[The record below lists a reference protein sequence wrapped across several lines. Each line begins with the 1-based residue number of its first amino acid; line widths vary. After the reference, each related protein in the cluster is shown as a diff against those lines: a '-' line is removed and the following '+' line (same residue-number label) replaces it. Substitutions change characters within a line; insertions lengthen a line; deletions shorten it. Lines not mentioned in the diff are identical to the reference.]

1 VAQKKKM
8 SKSAFLSRAPDVRFR
23 LAVMYRLWY
32 RWMVTATI
40 TQFRKELFQL
50 ADQALGGES
59 VAFTYRGI
67 VFQVMPEKKTSKLN
81 KLVGQPVLAAN
92 VDLEKASKELSAEM
106 EAAWLEDWSDL

>member
-1 VAQKKKM
+1 V
-8 SKSAFLSRAPDVRFR
+8 
-23 LAVMYRLWY
+23 WY
-32 RWMVTATI
+32 CGVVTATI
-40 TQFRKELFQL
+40 TQFRKELFRL
-50 ADQALGGES
+50 ADQALGGEA

-92 VDLEKASKELSAEM
+92 IDLEQASKELSAEM